1 MDDIQRT
8 WSTLIVHSKV
18 LVRCSELILCELCRA
33 TMHKINN
40 YDESILHD
48 ALEQITPA
56 CFNSRVWG
64 LCVGSLSSL
73 STNQPYCP
81 CSRSIPSPPGLISP
95 LNLSANLEKEWQ
107 SCLCTCVYLYVGT
120 VYRASVFYLVPAIL
134 LLPLV
139 TRMNEEIKAGTSKH
153 IWRFEASNMKCC

>member
-1 MDDIQRT
+1 MTDYDD
-8 WSTLIVHSKV
+8 
-18 LVRCSELILCELCRA
+18 
-33 TMHKINN
+33 
-40 YDESILHD
+40 ILHD

-56 CFNSRVWG
+56 CFNSSMRP
-64 LCVGSLSSL
+64 LCWQLYIL
-73 STNQPYCP
+73 CYYHPRTNELPIFQIYRF
-81 CSRSIPSPPGLISP
+81 SARSLISR

-139 TRMNEEIKAGTSKH
+139 TRMNEEIKAGTSDALKH
-153 IWRFEASNMKCC
+153 EACQSVASKYFWSEETINYHNSSRQALSLELEPPCLCD